1 MLVLRRKAGE
11 SFLLGDH
18 ISVTV
23 LGVEAG
29 GTVNLG
35 IDAPRDVLILR
46 SELQQAVSANQ
57 DSASAGD
64 ASLVLALENA
74 LFHNRPSPEQEK
86 SEEEE

>member
-1 MLVLRRKAGE
+1 MLVLRRKVGE
-11 SFLLGDH
+11 SFLLGEN

-23 LGVEAG
+23 LSVDAG

-74 LFHNRPSPEQEK
+74 LFHSQAAPETAEPEK
-86 SEEEE
+86 EE